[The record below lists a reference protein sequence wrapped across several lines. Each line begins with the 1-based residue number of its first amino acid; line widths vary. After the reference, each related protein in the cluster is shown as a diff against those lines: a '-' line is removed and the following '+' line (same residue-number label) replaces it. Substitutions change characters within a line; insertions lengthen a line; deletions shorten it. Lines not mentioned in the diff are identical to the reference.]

1 MSKVRPPF
9 CRDVNRAFTSIG
21 LFGLG
26 CSSRTF
32 SPLFG
37 SFREAFVVLGDS
49 QHCVLGLQVAH
60 LLGDGARLFRA
71 PAPVRGVVDEGCRH
85 LGVSGGHW
93 SALARCLKLRASPT
107 LVQTSR
113 PSLAAASEVRKGLW
127 KAGAASAA
135 DISEI
140 TDRVA

>member
-85 LGVSGGHW
+85 LGVLRRPLVCARPLPQAS
-93 SALARCLKLRASPT
+93 SLAT

-113 PSLAAASEVRKGLW
+113 RSLAAASEVRKGLW
-127 KAGAASAA
+127 KAGAGSAA
-135 DISEI
+135 DISET